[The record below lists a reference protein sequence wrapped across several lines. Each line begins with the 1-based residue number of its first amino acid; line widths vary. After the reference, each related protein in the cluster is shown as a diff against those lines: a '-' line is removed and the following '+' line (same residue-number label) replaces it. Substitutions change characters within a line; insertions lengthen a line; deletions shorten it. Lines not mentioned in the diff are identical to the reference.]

1 MWDHLGVTGH
11 PRGALSE
18 IMVDFAA
25 NRGSQNEAFFDQF
38 SIFYDLL
45 TSFFRFVFWLAV
57 GSSPGTGQSGSRS
70 VNTISE

>member
-1 MWDHLGVTGH
+1 MGVTGH

-25 NRGSQNEAFFDQF
+25 NWGSQNEAFFDQF

-45 TSFFRFVFWLAV
+45 TSFFKLVFWLAV
-57 GSSPGTGQSGSRS
+57 GPSPATGQSGSRS